1 MNKPS
6 PSDRYSAYSL
16 LQIIVDSDKFFEKI
30 QSVEG
35 RFTKFAKTCA
45 KFGTP
50 LQEMGEAMFAPFAKG
65 ASVFA
70 AFDDVMRRVG
80 AVTAAS
86 VEKLSE
92 LGDLAKSLGAST
104 AFTAAQVAAGM
115 QSLGMMGFSTEEI
128 RASTAAIMNLS
139 QATGTEL
146 AVAATIAANNLRVF
160 GMGAKDIGKVSDYLA
175 ATANGSAQTLT
186 DLGEAL
192 KTAGPA
198 AASVGQTVRQ
208 TSAALGVLAN
218 MGIRGSV
225 AGTALARSY
234 RQVADPQVREYLRSL
249 GVSVTDSSGNL
260 RNMASVFADV
270 GRAISGMGSADQVA
284 ALEKIFGARGVL
296 AGQTLSINPAGL
308 DEFMRKL
315 DDSAGYCERAARQ
328 MEDGLGGAFRS
339 VQSAVEAFQIAI
351 GEAFSAD
358 YVVTLVNGFAEFVRM
373 AADLV
378 EFLGPVVP
386 AVAAVA
392 GAFVLLGGAM
402 KTFGAVG
409 GAYTLFFKD
418 LPKVLRLVTAATAA
432 DTTAT
437 GANAV
442 AKGAA
447 AAAAGADAAAN
458 TASAG
463 AKAADAAASKANAAS
478 VVKEAGARG
487 VNTVAA
493 GAETTAVV
501 ANTGAKAAN
510 AGASAAAGTAAAGA
524 GAAGAV
530 AGVAGAGGAAA
541 GAGLKAALGKTL
553 AFAMSPVFAIP
564 ALVAAVGYAVHRI
577 LRWSGESAAK
587 ESARQVDA
595 ILSESDGRIR
605 AFEARHQDGKMS
617 TAKMYEAY
625 EKENKELL
633 EEYQAIASK
642 RNDLAAAAGLKG
654 FWAGGNSKAVKE
666 LAAQEDRLRE
676 RILENMEARR
686 RLLKEVKERQAQA
699 EKALDDAEDAFY
711 SKGATALEKE
721 LEDNQRKL
729 DQLDAMYD
737 AQMRLARARKD
748 YGALADLRARREDAW
763 YEARLQREEILAAA
777 AKSAGFTD
785 VDKDMREREEKR
797 AGDARSRQRTR
808 FLDGLKDANP
818 QAYAAALQSA
828 LAAIPGRI
836 QAAAELLRQAQMGAQ
851 GVYSDGGVNITEAEK
866 ERIGEL
872 RKAYEELQGQKD
884 DFSRRL
890 AEMGDGVSQAVRALD
905 VSPVFSTRALQ
916 ALMGRDGSGAQRQQL
931 RYTRDTAENTRKT
944 AEDVAFI
951 RRNYK
956 SSEIYFA

>member
-1 MNKPS
+1 MNKTPL
-6 PSDRYSAYSL
+6 SDKYAAYSF
-16 LQIIVDSDKFFEKI
+16 LQVVVDSDKFLQELK
-30 QSVEG
+30 SVED
-35 RFTKFAKTCA
+35 RVQVFAKTCV
-45 KFGTP
+45 KYSTP
-50 LQEMGEAMFAPFAKG
+50 LQEMGEAMFAPFSKG
-65 ASVFA
+65 VSVFA

-315 DDSAGYCERAARQ
+315 DDSVGYCERAARQ

-392 GAFVLLGGAM
+392 GAFILLGGAM
-402 KTFGAVG
+402 KTVGAVS

-437 GANAV
+437 GANAA
-442 AKGAA
+442 AKGAE
-447 AAAAGADAAAN
+447 AAAAGVDAAAN

-493 GAETTAVV
+493 GAETTAVA
-501 ANTGAKAAN
+501 ANTTAKGAN
-510 AGASAAAGTAAAGA
+510 AVASAAAGTAAAGA
-524 GAAGAV
+524 GAGGAV
-530 AGVAGAGGAAA
+530 AGVAGGGAVAA

-553 AFAMSPVFAIP
+553 AFVMNPVFAIP

-785 VDKDMREREEKR
+785 VDKDMREREQKR
-797 AGDARSRQRTR
+797 AGDARNRQRTR

-818 QAYAAALQSA
+818 QAYAAAIQSA

-851 GVYSDGGVNITEAEK
+851 GVHSDGGVNITDAEK
-866 ERIGEL
+866 ERISEL

-890 AEMGDGVSQAVRALD
+890 AEMGDGVSQAVRSLD

>member
-6 PSDRYSAYSL
+6 ISDKYSAYSFL
-16 LQIIVDSDKFFEKI
+16 KIIVDTEKFQKDLIE
-30 QSVEG
+30 VEG
-35 RFTKFAKTCA
+35 LVRRFSKTMTT
-45 KFGTP
+45 FGTP
-50 LQEMGEAMFAPFAKG
+50 LQEIGETLFAPFAKG

-234 RQVADPQVREYLRSL
+234 RQIADPQVREYLRSL

-392 GAFVLLGGAM
+392 GAFILLGGAM
-402 KTFGAVG
+402 KTLGAFTG
-409 GAYTLFFKD
+409 IYTLFHES
-418 LPKVLRLVTAATAA
+418 LPTALQAVSAATLKN
-432 DTTAT
+432 TAVT

-442 AKGAA
+442 AKGAS

-478 VVKEAGARG
+478 VAKEAGARG
-487 VNTVAA
+487 VNAVAA
-493 GAETTAVV
+493 AAETTAVG
-501 ANTGAKAAN
+501 ANTTAKGAN
-510 AGASAAAGTAAAGA
+510 AVASAAAGAAAAGA
-524 GAAGAV
+524 GAAGAG
-530 AGVAGAGGAAA
+530 AGVAGAGAA

-553 AFAMSPVFAIP
+553 AFAMNPVFAIP
-564 ALVAAVGYAVHRI
+564 ALVAAVGYAVYRI

-737 AQMRLARARKD
+737 AQMRLARARRD
-748 YGALADLRARREDAW
+748 YGALEDLRARREDAW

-777 AKSAGFTD
+777 ARSAGFTD
-785 VDKDMREREEKR
+785 VDKDMREREQKR

-818 QAYAAALQSA
+818 QAYAAAIQSA

-851 GVYSDGGVNITEAEK
+851 GVHSDGGVNITDAEK
-866 ERIGEL
+866 ERISEL

-890 AEMGDGVSQAVRALD
+890 AEMGDGVSQAVRSLD

-956 SSEIYFA
+956 PSGIYFA

>member
-1 MNKPS
+1 MNKPTI
-6 PSDRYSAYSL
+6 SDKYSAYSFL
-16 LQIIVDSDKFFEKI
+16 KIIVDTEDFQKNLDSTVGSFRKF
-30 QSVEG
+30 S
-35 RFTKFAKTCA
+35 KTMTTY
-45 KFGTP
+45 GTP
-50 LQEMGEAMFAPFAKG
+50 IQEMGEMLFAPFAKG

-86 VEKLSE
+86 VEKLSA

-128 RASTAAIMNLS
+128 KASTAAVMNLS

-234 RQVADPQVREYLRSL
+234 RQIADPQVREYLRSL

-339 VQSAVEAFQIAI
+339 VQSAVEAFQIAV

-392 GAFVLLGGAM
+392 GAFILLGGAM
-402 KTFGAVG
+402 KTLGAFTG
-409 GAYTLFFKD
+409 IYTLFHES
-418 LPKVLRLVTAATAA
+418 LPKALQAVSAATLKNTA
-432 DTTAT
+432 AT
-437 GANAV
+437 GANAA
-442 AKGAA
+442 AKGAS

-463 AKAADAAASKANAAS
+463 AKTADAAASKANAAS

-487 VNTVAA
+487 VNTGAA
-493 GAETTAVV
+493 AAETTAVA
-501 ANTGAKAAN
+501 ANTAAKAAN
-510 AGASAAAGTAAAGA
+510 AGASAAAGAAAAGA
-524 GAAGAV
+524 GAAGAG
-530 AGVAGAGGAAA
+530 AGVAGAGAAAA

-553 AFAMSPVFAIP
+553 AVAMNPVLAIP

-577 LRWSGESAAK
+577 LCRSGESAAK

-737 AQMRLARARKD
+737 AQMRLARAKRD
-748 YGALADLRARREDAW
+748 YGALEDLRARREDAW

-777 AKSAGFTD
+777 ARSAGFTD
-785 VDKDMREREEKR
+785 VDKDMRERDEKR
-797 AGDARSRQRTR
+797 AGDASSRQRTR

-818 QAYAAALQSA
+818 QAYAAAIQSA

-851 GVYSDGGVNITEAEK
+851 GVHSDGGVNITEAEK
-866 ERIGEL
+866 ERISEL

-890 AEMGDGVSQAVRALD
+890 AEMGDGVSQAVRSLD

>member
-1 MNKPS
+1 MNKTPL
-6 PSDRYSAYSL
+6 SDRYAAYSF
-16 LQIIVDSDKFFEKI
+16 LQVVVDSKDFLEGLEQI
-30 QSVEG
+30 EG
-35 RFTKFAKTCA
+35 RLRRFATTCA
-45 KFGTP
+45 KYGTP
-50 LQEMGEAMFAPFAKG
+50 LREMGEAMFAPFAKG

-128 RASTAAIMNLS
+128 KASTAAIMNLS

-308 DEFMRKL
+308 DKFMRKL

-463 AKAADAAASKANAAS
+463 AKTADAAASKANAAS

-501 ANTGAKAAN
+501 ANTTAKAAN

-797 AGDARSRQRTR
+797 AGDARNRQRTR

-851 GVYSDGGVNITEAEK
+851 GVHSDGGVNITEAEK

>member
-1 MNKPS
+1 MNKTPL
-6 PSDRYSAYSL
+6 SDKYAAYSF
-16 LQIIVDSDKFFEKI
+16 LQVVVDSDKFLQELK
-30 QSVEG
+30 SVED
-35 RFTKFAKTCA
+35 RVQVFAKTCV
-45 KFGTP
+45 KYSTP

-86 VEKLSE
+86 VEKLSA

-234 RQVADPQVREYLRSL
+234 RQIADPQVREYLRSL

-260 RNMASVFADV
+260 RNMASVFTDV

-308 DEFMRKL
+308 DGFMRKL

-392 GAFVLLGGAM
+392 GAFILLGGAM
-402 KTFGAVG
+402 KTVGAVG

-418 LPKVLRLVTAATAA
+418 LPKVLSLVTAATAA
-432 DTTAT
+432 DTAAT
-437 GANAV
+437 GANAA
-442 AKGAA
+442 AKGAE
-447 AAAAGADAAAN
+447 AAAAGVDAAAN

-463 AKAADAAASKANAAS
+463 AKTADAAASKANAAS

-487 VNTVAA
+487 VNTGAA
-493 GAETTAVV
+493 AAETTAVA
-501 ANTGAKAAN
+501 ANTTAKAAN
-510 AGASAAAGTAAAGA
+510 AGASAAAGA
-524 GAAGAV
+524 
-530 AGVAGAGGAAA
+530 AAA

-553 AFAMSPVFAIP
+553 AFAMNPVFAIP
-564 ALVAAVGYAVHRI
+564 ALVAAVGYAVYRI

-737 AQMRLARARKD
+737 AQMRLARARRD
-748 YGALADLRARREDAW
+748 YGALEDLRARREDAW

-777 AKSAGFTD
+777 ARSAGFTD
-785 VDKDMREREEKR
+785 VDKDMREREQKR
-797 AGDARSRQRTR
+797 TGDARNRQRTR

-818 QAYAAALQSA
+818 QAYAAAIQSA

-851 GVYSDGGVNITEAEK
+851 GVHSDGGVNITDAEK
-866 ERIGEL
+866 ERISEL

-890 AEMGDGVSQAVRALD
+890 AEMGDGVSQAVRSLD

-916 ALMGRDGSGAQRQQL
+916 ALMGRDGSGAQRQQI

-956 SSEIYFA
+956 PSGIYFA

>member
-1 MNKPS
+1 MNKTPL
-6 PSDRYSAYSL
+6 SDKYAAYSF
-16 LQIIVDSDKFFEKI
+16 LQVVVDSDKFLQELKG
-30 QSVEG
+30 VED
-35 RFTKFAKTCA
+35 RVQVFAKTCV
-45 KFGTP
+45 KYGTP

-86 VEKLSE
+86 VEKLSA

-234 RQVADPQVREYLRSL
+234 RQIADPQVREYLRSL

-402 KTFGAVG
+402 KTVGAVG

-418 LPKVLRLVTAATAA
+418 LPKVLSLVTAATAG
-432 DTTAT
+432 DTAAT
-437 GANAV
+437 GA
-442 AKGAA
+442 GA
-447 AAAAGADAAAN
+447 
-458 TASAG
+458 
-463 AKAADAAASKANAAS
+463 
-478 VVKEAGARG
+478 
-487 VNTVAA
+487 
-493 GAETTAVV
+493 
-501 ANTGAKAAN
+501 
-510 AGASAAAGTAAAGA
+510 
-524 GAAGAV
+524 
-530 AGVAGAGGAAA
+530 AAA

-553 AFAMSPVFAIP
+553 AFAMNPVFAIP
-564 ALVAAVGYAVHRI
+564 ALVVGAGYAVHRI
-577 LRWSGESAAK
+577 LCRSGESAAK
-587 ESARQVDA
+587 ESARQVEA

-605 AFEARHQDGKMS
+605 AFEARHQDGEMS

-737 AQMRLARARKD
+737 AQMRLARARRD
-748 YGALADLRARREDAW
+748 YGALEDLRARREDAW

-777 AKSAGFTD
+777 ARSAGFTD
-785 VDKDMREREEKR
+785 VDKDMREREQKR
-797 AGDARSRQRTR
+797 TGDARNRQRTR

-818 QAYAAALQSA
+818 RAYAAVLQSA

-851 GVYSDGGVNITEAEK
+851 GVHSDGGVNITDAEK
-866 ERIGEL
+866 ERISEL

-890 AEMGDGVSQAVRALD
+890 AEMGDGVSQAVRSLD

-916 ALMGRDGSGAQRQQL
+916 ALMGRDGSGTQRQQL

>member
-1 MNKPS
+1 MNRTPL
-6 PSDRYSAYSL
+6 SDRYAAYSF
-16 LQIIVDSDKFFEKI
+16 LQVVVDSKVFLEGLEQI
-30 QSVEG
+30 EG
-35 RFTKFAKTCA
+35 RLRRFATTCA
-45 KFGTP
+45 KYGTP

-86 VEKLSE
+86 VEKLSA

-128 RASTAAIMNLS
+128 KASTAAIMNLS

-234 RQVADPQVREYLRSL
+234 RQIADPQVREYLRSL

-392 GAFVLLGGAM
+392 GAFILLGGAM
-402 KTFGAVG
+402 KTVGAVG

-418 LPKVLRLVTAATAA
+418 LPKVLSLVTAATAA
-432 DTTAT
+432 DTAAT
-437 GANAV
+437 GANAA
-442 AKGAA
+442 AKGAE
-447 AAAAGADAAAN
+447 AAAAGVDAAAN

-463 AKAADAAASKANAAS
+463 AKTADAAASKANAAS

-487 VNTVAA
+487 VNTGAA
-493 GAETTAVV
+493 AAETTAVA
-501 ANTGAKAAN
+501 ANTTAKAAN
-510 AGASAAAGTAAAGA
+510 AGASAAAGAAAAGA
-524 GAAGAV
+524 GAAGAG
-530 AGVAGAGGAAA
+530 AGVAGAGAAAA
-541 GAGLKAALGKTL
+541 GAGLKTALGKTL
-553 AFAMSPVFAIP
+553 AFAMNPVFAIP
-564 ALVAAVGYAVHRI
+564 ALVAAVGYAVYRT

-587 ESARQVDA
+587 ESARQVDT
-595 ILSESDGRIR
+595 ILSESAGRIR

-737 AQMRLARARKD
+737 AQMRLARARRD
-748 YGALADLRARREDAW
+748 YGALEDLRARREDAW

-777 AKSAGFTD
+777 ARSAGFTD
-785 VDKDMREREEKR
+785 VDKDMREREQKR
-797 AGDARSRQRTR
+797 AGDARNRQRTR

-818 QAYAAALQSA
+818 QAYAAAIQSA

-851 GVYSDGGVNITEAEK
+851 GVHSDGGVNITDAEK
-866 ERIGEL
+866 ERISEL

-890 AEMGDGVSQAVRALD
+890 AEMGDGVSQAVRSLD
-905 VSPVFSTRALQ
+905 VSPVFSTSALQ

-956 SSEIYFA
+956 SSEIFFA

>member
-6 PSDRYSAYSL
+6 ISDKYSAYSFL
-16 LQIIVDSDKFFEKI
+16 KIIVDTEKFQKDLIE
-30 QSVEG
+30 VEG
-35 RFTKFAKTCA
+35 LVRRFSKTMTT
-45 KFGTP
+45 FGTP
-50 LQEMGEAMFAPFAKG
+50 LQEIGETLFAPFAKG

-234 RQVADPQVREYLRSL
+234 RQIADPQVREYLRSL

-392 GAFVLLGGAM
+392 GAFILLGGAM
-402 KTFGAVG
+402 KTLGAFTG
-409 GAYTLFFKD
+409 IYTLFHES
-418 LPKVLRLVTAATAA
+418 LPTALQAVSAATLKN
-432 DTTAT
+432 TAVT
-437 GANAV
+437 GANVV
-442 AKGAA
+442 AKGAS

-478 VVKEAGARG
+478 VAKEAGARG

-493 GAETTAVV
+493 AAETTAVG
-501 ANTGAKAAN
+501 ANTTAKGAN
-510 AGASAAAGTAAAGA
+510 AVASAAAGAAAAGA
-524 GAAGAV
+524 GAAGAG
-530 AGVAGAGGAAA
+530 AGVAGAGAAAA

-553 AFAMSPVFAIP
+553 AFAMNPVFAIP
-564 ALVAAVGYAVHRI
+564 ALVAAVGYAVYRI

-737 AQMRLARARKD
+737 AQMRLARARRD
-748 YGALADLRARREDAW
+748 YGALEDLRARREDAW

-777 AKSAGFTD
+777 ARSAGFTD
-785 VDKDMREREEKR
+785 VDKDMREREQKR

-818 QAYAAALQSA
+818 QAYAAAIQSA

-851 GVYSDGGVNITEAEK
+851 GVHSDGGVNITDAEK
-866 ERIGEL
+866 ERISEL

-890 AEMGDGVSQAVRALD
+890 AEMGGGVSQAVRSLD

>member
-1 MNKPS
+1 M
-6 PSDRYSAYSL
+6 
-16 LQIIVDSDKFFEKI
+16 QIVVDSDKFFEKI

-50 LQEMGEAMFAPFAKG
+50 IQELGETAFAPFAKG

-128 RASTAAIMNLS
+128 KASTAAIMNLS

-234 RQVADPQVREYLRSL
+234 RQIADPQVREYLRSL

-392 GAFVLLGGAM
+392 GAFILLGGAM
-402 KTFGAVG
+402 KTVGAVG

-418 LPKVLRLVTAATAA
+418 LPKVLSLVTAATAA
-432 DTTAT
+432 DTAVT
-437 GANAV
+437 GANAA
-442 AKGAA
+442 AKGA

-463 AKAADAAASKANAAS
+463 AKAADATASKANAAS

-487 VNTVAA
+487 VNTGAA
-493 GAETTAVV
+493 AAETTAVG
-501 ANTGAKAAN
+501 ANTAAKAAN
-510 AGASAAAGTAAAGA
+510 AGASAAAGAAAAGA
-524 GAAGAV
+524 GAAGA
-530 AGVAGAGGAAA
+530 GVAGAGAAAA
-541 GAGLKAALGKTL
+541 GAGLKAAMGKTL
-553 AFAMSPVFAIP
+553 AFAMNPVFAIP
-564 ALVAAVGYAVHRI
+564 ALVAAVGYAVYRI

-595 ILSESDGRIR
+595 ILAESDGRIR

-737 AQMRLARARKD
+737 AQMRLARARRD
-748 YGALADLRARREDAW
+748 YGALEDLRARREDAW

-777 AKSAGFTD
+777 ARSAGFTD
-785 VDKDMREREEKR
+785 VDKDMREREQKR

-818 QAYAAALQSA
+818 RAYAAALQSA

-851 GVYSDGGVNITEAEK
+851 GVHSDGGLNVTEEEK

-890 AEMGDGVSQAVRALD
+890 AEMGDGMSQAAKAID

-916 ALMGRDGSGAQRQQL
+916 ALMGRDGGVQRQQL
-931 RYTRDTAENTRKT
+931 RYARDTAENTRR
-944 AEDVAFI
+944 AVEDLDAI
-951 RRNYK
+951 RRNADNAG
-956 SSEIYFA
+956 IYFA

>member
-6 PSDRYSAYSL
+6 VSDKYAAYSFL
-16 LQIIVDSDKFFEKI
+16 KIIVDTEKFQEDLDE
-30 QSVEG
+30 VEG
-35 RFTKFAKTCA
+35 LVRKFSKTMTT
-45 KFGTP
+45 FGTP
-50 LQEMGEAMFAPFAKG
+50 LQEMGEALFAPFAKG
-65 ASVFA
+65 ASIFA

-86 VEKLSE
+86 VEKLSA

-128 RASTAAIMNLS
+128 KASTSAIMNLS

-218 MGIRGSV
+218 MGIRGSM

-234 RQVADPQVREYLRSL
+234 RQIADPQVREYLRSL

-284 ALEKIFGARGVL
+284 ALEKIFGERGVL

-308 DEFMRKL
+308 DEFMRKI

-358 YVVTLVNGFAEFVRM
+358 YFVTLVNGFAEFVRM

-392 GAFVLLGGAM
+392 GAFILLGGTM
-402 KTFGAVG
+402 KTLGAFTG
-409 GAYTLFFKD
+409 IYTLFHES
-418 LPKVLRLVTAATAA
+418 LPKALQAVSAATLENTAATGDNAA
-432 DTTAT
+432 
-437 GANAV
+437 
-442 AKGAA
+442 AKGAS

-463 AKAADAAASKANAAS
+463 AKAADATASKANAAS
-478 VVKEAGARG
+478 VVNEAGARG
-487 VNTVAA
+487 VNTGAA
-493 GAETTAVV
+493 AAETTAVA
-501 ANTGAKAAN
+501 ANTAAKAAN
-510 AGASAAAGTAAAGA
+510 AGASAAAGAAGAGAGVAAAGA
-524 GAAGAV
+524 GA
-530 AGVAGAGGAAA
+530 GVAAAAA

-553 AFAMSPVFAIP
+553 VFAMNPVLAIP
-564 ALVAAVGYAVHRI
+564 ALVASVGYAVHRI
-577 LRWSGESAAK
+577 LCMSGESAAK
-587 ESARQVDA
+587 ESARRVDA

-625 EKENKELL
+625 ERENKELL
-633 EEYQAIASK
+633 KEYQAIASK

-654 FWAGGNSKAVKE
+654 FWAGGNSKAVQE

-686 RLLKEVKERQAQA
+686 RLLKEVKERQAQD

-729 DQLDAMYD
+729 DQLNAMYD
-737 AQMRLARARKD
+737 AQMRLARARRD
-748 YGALADLRARREDAW
+748 YGALEDLRARREDAQ
-763 YEARLQREEILAAA
+763 YEAGLQREEILAAA
-777 AKSAGFTD
+777 ARSAGFMD

-818 QAYAAALQSA
+818 QAYAAAIQSA

-851 GVYSDGGVNITEAEK
+851 GVHSDGGVNITDAEK
-866 ERIGEL
+866 ERISEL

-890 AEMGDGVSQAVRALD
+890 AEMGGGVSQAVRSLD
-905 VSPVFSTRALQ
+905 VSPAFSTRALQ
-916 ALMGRDGSGAQRQQL
+916 ALMGRDGGGAQGQQL
-931 RYTRDTAENTRKT
+931 RYSRDTAENTRRVVSDLE
-944 AEDVAFI
+944 AI
-951 RRNYK
+951 RRNMDNAG
-956 SSEIYFA
+956 IYFA

>member
-6 PSDRYSAYSL
+6 VSDKYAAYSFL
-16 LQIIVDSDKFFEKI
+16 KIIVDTEEFQEGLSK
-30 QSVEG
+30 VEG
-35 RFTKFAKTCA
+35 LVRKFSKTMTTY
-45 KFGTP
+45 GTP
-50 LQEMGEAMFAPFAKG
+50 LQEMGEALFAPFAKG
-65 ASVFA
+65 ATVFA

-86 VEKLSE
+86 VEKLSA

-128 RASTAAIMNLS
+128 KASTSAIMNLS

-218 MGIRGSV
+218 MGIRGSM

-234 RQVADPQVREYLRSL
+234 RQIADPQVREYLRSL

-284 ALEKIFGARGVL
+284 ALEKIFGERGVL

-308 DEFMRKL
+308 DEFMRKI

-358 YVVTLVNGFAEFVRM
+358 YFVTLVNGFAEFVRM

-392 GAFVLLGGAM
+392 GAFILLGGAM
-402 KTFGAVG
+402 KTLGAFTG
-409 GAYTLFFKD
+409 IYTLFHES
-418 LPKVLRLVTAATAA
+418 LPKALQAVSAATLENTAATGDNAA
-432 DTTAT
+432 
-437 GANAV
+437 
-442 AKGAA
+442 AKGAS

-463 AKAADAAASKANAAS
+463 AKAADATASKANAAS
-478 VVKEAGARG
+478 VVNEAGARG
-487 VNTVAA
+487 VNTGAA
-493 GAETTAVV
+493 AAETTAVA
-501 ANTGAKAAN
+501 ANTAAKAAN
-510 AGASAAAGTAAAGA
+510 AGASAAAGAAGAGAGAAAAGA
-524 GAAGAV
+524 GA
-530 AGVAGAGGAAA
+530 GVAAAAA

-553 AFAMSPVFAIP
+553 AFAMNPVLAIP
-564 ALVAAVGYAVHRI
+564 ALVASVGYAVHRI
-577 LRWSGESAAK
+577 LCMSGESAAK
-587 ESARQVDA
+587 ESARRVDA

-625 EKENKELL
+625 ERENKELL
-633 EEYQAIASK
+633 KEYQAIASK

-654 FWAGGNSKAVKE
+654 FWAGGNSKAVQE

-686 RLLKEVKERQAQA
+686 RLLKEVKERQAQD

-729 DQLDAMYD
+729 DQLNAMYD
-737 AQMRLARARKD
+737 AQMRLARARRD
-748 YGALADLRARREDAW
+748 YGALEDLRARREDAQ
-763 YEARLQREEILAAA
+763 YEAGLQREEILAAA
-777 AKSAGFTD
+777 ARSAGFMD

-818 QAYAAALQSA
+818 QAYAAAIQSA

-851 GVYSDGGVNITEAEK
+851 GVHSDGGVNITDAEK
-866 ERIGEL
+866 ERISEL

-890 AEMGDGVSQAVRALD
+890 AGMGDGVSQAVRSLD
-905 VSPVFSTRALQ
+905 VSPAFSTRALQ
-916 ALMGRDGSGAQRQQL
+916 ALMGRDGGGAQGQQL
-931 RYTRDTAENTRKT
+931 RYSRDTAENTRRVVSDLE
-944 AEDVAFI
+944 AI
-951 RRNYK
+951 RRNMDNAG
-956 SSEIYFA
+956 IYFA

>member
-6 PSDRYSAYSL
+6 ASDKYAAYSFL
-16 LQIIVDSDKFFEKI
+16 KIIVDTEEFQKGLNE
-30 QSVEG
+30 VEG
-35 RFTKFAKTCA
+35 LVRKFSKTMTT
-45 KFGTP
+45 FGTP
-50 LQEMGEAMFAPFAKG
+50 LQEMGEALFAPFAKG
-65 ASVFA
+65 ASIFA

-86 VEKLSE
+86 VEKLSA
-92 LGDLAKSLGAST
+92 LGDLAKSIGAST

-128 RASTAAIMNLS
+128 KASTAAIMNLS

-218 MGIRGSV
+218 MGIRGSM

-234 RQVADPQVREYLRSL
+234 RQIADPQVREYLRSL

-284 ALEKIFGARGVL
+284 ALEKIFGERGVL

-308 DEFMRKL
+308 DEFMRKI

-358 YVVTLVNGFAEFVRM
+358 YFVTLVNGFAEFVRM

-392 GAFVLLGGAM
+392 GAFILLGGAM
-402 KTFGAVG
+402 KTLGAFTG
-409 GAYTLFFKD
+409 IYTLFHES
-418 LPKVLRLVTAATAA
+418 LPKALQAVSAATLENTA
-432 DTTAT
+432 AT
-437 GANAV
+437 GANAA
-442 AKGAA
+442 AKGAS

-487 VNTVAA
+487 VNTGAA
-493 GAETTAVV
+493 AAETTAVA
-501 ANTGAKAAN
+501 ANTAAKATN
-510 AGASAAAGTAAAGA
+510 AGASAAAGAAAAGA
-524 GAAGAV
+524 GAAGAG
-530 AGVAGAGGAAA
+530 AGVAGAGAAAA
-541 GAGLKAALGKTL
+541 GAGLKTALGKTL
-553 AFAMSPVFAIP
+553 AFAMNPVFAIP
-564 ALVAAVGYAVHRI
+564 ALVAAVGYAVYRI
-577 LRWSGESAAK
+577 LRRSGESAAK

-737 AQMRLARARKD
+737 AQMRLARARRD
-748 YGALADLRARREDAW
+748 YGALEDLRARREDAW

-777 AKSAGFTD
+777 ARSAGFTD
-785 VDKDMREREEKR
+785 VDKDMREREQKR
-797 AGDARSRQRTR
+797 AGDARNRQRTR

-818 QAYAAALQSA
+818 QAYAAAIQSA

-851 GVYSDGGVNITEAEK
+851 GVHSDGGVNVTEAEK

-890 AEMGDGVSQAVRALD
+890 AEMGDGVSQAVRSLD

>member
-315 DDSAGYCERAARQ
+315 DDSVGYCERAARQ

-392 GAFVLLGGAM
+392 GAFILLGGAM
-402 KTFGAVG
+402 KTVGAVS

-437 GANAV
+437 GANAA
-442 AKGAA
+442 AKGAE
-447 AAAAGADAAAN
+447 AAAAGVDAAAN

-493 GAETTAVV
+493 GAETTAVA
-501 ANTGAKAAN
+501 ANTTAKGAN
-510 AGASAAAGTAAAGA
+510 AVASAAAGTAAAGA
-524 GAAGAV
+524 GAGGAV
-530 AGVAGAGGAAA
+530 AGVAGGGAVAA

-553 AFAMSPVFAIP
+553 AFVMNPVFAIP

-785 VDKDMREREEKR
+785 VDKDMREREQKR
-797 AGDARSRQRTR
+797 AGDARNRQRTR

-818 QAYAAALQSA
+818 QAYAAAIQSA

-851 GVYSDGGVNITEAEK
+851 GVHSDGGVNITDAEK

-890 AEMGDGVSQAVRALD
+890 AEMGDGVSQAVRSLD